1 MVGEADDMAKT
12 VVLRA
17 DDVPAAARCEYVHEV
32 VSAALGPLDVRSGDG
47 SEPPDQVRMTDLGVV
62 RVGELSASRPGGA
75 DRRRRH
81 IQMMDADL
89 CKVDVVAR
97 GEIVVDQDGRQARL
111 HAGDFA
117 FVDLSR
123 PAHWTN
129 TWSTRVVAIAFPRK
143 LVPLR
148 PDDAAQLTAVGVAGD
163 DGTGALF
170 SSTARQLARQV
181 DRLDPAGGARVGTAT
196 LDLLTVAL
204 AGRLDRHG
212 EVPADVSQRAL
223 LLRARA
229 FIEGRLADP
238 ELTPAAVARAHHVS
252 LRSLYK
258 LFEGERRSVAG
269 LIKERRLERCRR
281 DLLDPSLAAVPVS
294 AIAARWGLTSA
305 GHFSRAFRAAYG
317 ASPVEYRRLGDGTRP
332 AP

>member
-1 MVGEADDMAKT
+1 MVEEAQDMAMT

-32 VSAALGPLDVRSGDG
+32 VSAAFGPLDVRSGDG
-47 SEPPDQVRMTDLGVV
+47 SEPPDQVRASDLGVV

-97 GEIVVDQDGRQARL
+97 GEVVVDQDGRQARL
-111 HAGDFA
+111 RPGGFA

-129 TWSTRVVAIAFPRK
+129 AWSTRVVAIAFPRK
-143 LVPLR
+143 LLPL
-148 PDDAAQLTAVGVAGD
+148 PADDAAQLTAVGMTGD

-181 DRLDPAGGARVGTAT
+181 DRQ
-196 LDLLTVAL
+196 
-204 AGRLDRHG
+204 G

-223 LLRARA
+223 LLRARLHRGPA
-229 FIEGRLADP
+229 GRP
-238 ELTPAAVARAHHVS
+238 RAHAGDRCPRPSRLPPRPVQAV
-252 LRSLYK
+252 R
-258 LFEGERRSVAG
+258 GRAQERRRPDQGAPVG
-269 LIKERRLERCRR
+269 
-281 DLLDPSLAAVPVS
+281 AVP
-294 AIAARWGLTSA
+294 
-305 GHFSRAFRAAYG
+305 
-317 ASPVEYRRLGDGTRP
+317 P
-332 AP
+332 